1 MITSVFEYGIGFLQT
16 YLPLF
21 LVGVLFH
28 EFTIGMM
35 LALIT
40 NITAFMSIFRVM
52 GRGIGRGIGE
62 LKKCRAGFER
72 IEPYFGRETE
82 ESQKEKIDVDKLE
95 WKVTQ
100 LSYAYGKKVG
110 LHLQNLEYS
119 GEKNL
124 FLIGEKR
131 GWKIDVYQN
140 NAWFIPGLSGE
151 FSL

>member
-1 MITSVFEYGIGFLQT
+1 MITSVFVYGIGFCRRICRC
-16 YLPLF
+16 F
-21 LVGVLFH
+21 GGVLFH

-52 GRGIGRGIGE
+52 GRGIGE

-100 LSYAYGKKVG
+100 LSYA
-110 LHLQNLEYS
+110 
-119 GEKNL
+119 
-124 FLIGEKR
+124 
-131 GWKIDVYQN
+131 
-140 NAWFIPGLSGE
+140 
-151 FSL
+151 

>member
-1 MITSVFEYGIGFLQT
+1 
-16 YLPLF
+16 
-21 LVGVLFH
+21 
-28 EFTIGMM
+28 MM

-52 GRGIGRGIGE
+52 GRGIGE

-110 LHLQNLEYS
+110 I
-119 GEKNL
+119 
-124 FLIGEKR
+124 F
-131 GWKIDVYQN
+131 
-140 NAWFIPGLSGE
+140 
-151 FSL
+151 FSLS